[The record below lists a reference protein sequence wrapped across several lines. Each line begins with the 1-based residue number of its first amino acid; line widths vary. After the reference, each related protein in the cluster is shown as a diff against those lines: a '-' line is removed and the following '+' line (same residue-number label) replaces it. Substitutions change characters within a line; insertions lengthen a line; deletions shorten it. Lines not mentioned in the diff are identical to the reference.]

1 MDVEEKNAPFR
12 RFVNPPSGCSAA
24 HGIAK
29 GLPPYTSNKLGDSFL
44 RVSQLESLLRG
55 TRGLQVVHKFFLLK
69 STCGHR
75 RYSAIHEIL
84 KGIVLIENP
93 DTSYMR
99 KEDLERFKYL
109 SGMDSLKIDNKEM
122 PML

>member
-1 MDVEEKNAPFR
+1 
-12 RFVNPPSGCSAA
+12 
-24 HGIAK
+24 
-29 GLPPYTSNKLGDSFL
+29 
-44 RVSQLESLLRG
+44 
-55 TRGLQVVHKFFLLK
+55 
-69 STCGHR
+69 
-75 RYSAIHEIL
+75 L